1 MIFKLCTPKIFDY
14 FQNKLIGQYLMT
26 TIIEYI
32 SNIFF

>member
-32 SNIFF
+32 CNIFF